1 MAKLRDVVDKL
12 EVRQSKRANKCR
24 HNSNHKIVKGDLWL
38 IVTPRG
44 PAARDYGYCTECA
57 IAMLEAAQQRFA
69 RHLGELRG
77 GESIE
82 P

>member
-24 HNSNHKIVKGDLWL
+24 RNPNHKIIKGDPWL

-44 PAARDYGYCTECA
+44 PVARDYGYCADCGIA
-57 IAMLEAAQQRFA
+57 ILEDAPRRLAY
-69 RHLGELRG
+69 HLGELRAG
-77 GESIE
+77 GS
-82 P
+82 PTS